1 MGLVTL
7 IVTKTALILCRYSWW
22 TRLFWIYPKV
32 MITNFE
38 FIWLNIFVRLHILA
52 SERLLDIFNKY
63 DGPIYVNLK
72 YVHAINFN

>member
-1 MGLVTL
+1 
-7 IVTKTALILCRYSWW
+7 
-22 TRLFWIYPKV
+22 

-38 FIWLNIFVRLHILA
+38 FIWLNIFLRLHILA
-52 SERLLDIFNKY
+52 SERFLDIFNKY